1 MHQGPHRS
9 VFPSFFPGR
18 MNRTCDFFVL
28 WADHPRLTC
37 ETANGSGLAVS
48 WEIGMPGQGWG
59 TEDGWAW
66 RQSPSIPFTGGLAL
80 PASEDLPVR
89 SPLHFPDVFYVN
101 VAMQADQGEA
111 LGTAVCPCLKLTIS
125 FFSAEPPCHSW
136 HPARRPP
143 SCRHSLVVCL
153 GE

>member
-9 VFPSFFPGR
+9 VFPSFLPGR

-101 VAMQADQGEA
+101 VASAGRSGRGPGNSCVSLPQAHDFFLLCRA
-111 LGTAVCPCLKLTIS
+111 SLPLLAPCPKTPVL
-125 FFSAEPPCHSW
+125 
-136 HPARRPP
+136 
-143 SCRHSLVVCL
+143 
-153 GE
+153 